1 MKKVVGLVFMFFML
15 VSCGNDYKKYEEVQ
29 KEIVNINKVISEY
42 RNQSI
47 EKVISR
53 EPMVFF
59 QTNFEEFKK
68 MKLEKVEFP
77 ELKIEKNQLDKISKK
92 IEYLKKDLS
101 IDEKTLIKQGN
112 SEAFYKKNFN
122 VYLRLELIKS
132 FENMIESFYEVY
144 SQKDAGKQLK
154 LSKNIKEYNTIHNKY
169 INSIYLTGIDGKL
182 KDNEISL
189 ILIKENYKDYNKF
202 QFRMFELFNEK
213 IKTKKINF

>member
-29 KEIVNINKVISEY
+29 KEIVNINRVISEY

-47 EKVISR
+47 EKVIRR

-68 MKLEKVEFP
+68 IKLEKVEFP
-77 ELKIEKNQLDKISKK
+77 ELKIERNQLDEISQK
-92 IEYLKKDLS
+92 IEYLKKNLS
-101 IDEKTLIKQGN
+101 IDEKTLIEQGN

-132 FENMIESFYEVY
+132 FENMMKSFYEVY
-144 SQKDAGKQLK
+144 SQKDAGEQLK
-154 LSKNIKEYNTIHNKY
+154 LSKNMKEYNTIHDKY
-169 INSIYLTGIDGKL
+169 INSIYLNVDGKL

-202 QFRMFELFNEK
+202 ESRMFELFNEN
-213 IKTKKINF
+213 IKATKINF

>member
-29 KEIVNINKVISEY
+29 KEIVKINKVISEY

-47 EKVISR
+47 EQVIRR

-68 MKLEKVEFP
+68 IKLEKVEFP
-77 ELKIEKNQLDKISKK
+77 ELKIEKNQLDEISKK
-92 IEYLKKDLS
+92 IEYLKKNLS
-101 IDEKTLIKQGN
+101 IDEKTLIEQGN

-132 FENMIESFYEVY
+132 FENMMKSFYEVY
-144 SQKDAGKQLK
+144 SQKDAGEQLK
-154 LSKNIKEYNTIHNKY
+154 LSKNMKEYNTIHDKY
-169 INSIYLTGIDGKL
+169 INSIYLNVDGKL

-189 ILIKENYKDYNKF
+189 ILIKENYKDYHKF
-202 QFRMFELFNEK
+202 ESRMFELFNEN
-213 IKTKKINF
+213 IKATKINF

>member
-29 KEIVNINKVISEY
+29 KEIVNINRVISQY

-47 EKVISR
+47 EKVIRR

-68 MKLEKVEFP
+68 IKLEKVEFP
-77 ELKIEKNQLDKISKK
+77 ELKIERNQLDEISQK
-92 IEYLKKDLS
+92 IEYLKKNLS
-101 IDEKTLIKQGN
+101 IDEKTLIEQGN

-132 FENMIESFYEVY
+132 FENMMKSFYEVY
-144 SQKDAGKQLK
+144 SQKDAGEQLK
-154 LSKNIKEYNTIHNKY
+154 LSKNMKEYNTIHDKY
-169 INSIYLTGIDGKL
+169 INSIYLNVDGKL

-202 QFRMFELFNEK
+202 ESRMFELFNEN
-213 IKTKKINF
+213 IKATKINF

>member
-29 KEIVNINKVISEY
+29 KEIVNINRVISEY

-47 EKVISR
+47 EKVIRR

-68 MKLEKVEFP
+68 IKLEKVEFP
-77 ELKIEKNQLDKISKK
+77 ELKIERNQLDEISQK
-92 IEYLKKDLS
+92 IEYLKKNLS
-101 IDEKTLIKQGN
+101 IDEKTLIEQGN

-122 VYLRLELIKS
+122 VYLRLELIKI
-132 FENMIESFYEVY
+132 FENMMKSFYEVY

-154 LSKNIKEYNTIHNKY
+154 QSKNMKEYNTIHNKY
-169 INSIYLTGIDGKL
+169 INSIYLNVDGKL

-202 QFRMFELFNEK
+202 ESRMFELFNEN
-213 IKTKKINF
+213 IKATKINF

>member
-15 VSCGNDYKKYEEVQ
+15 VSCGNDYKKYEKVQ

-68 MKLEKVEFP
+68 IKLEKVEFP
-77 ELKIEKNQLDKISKK
+77 ELKIERNQLDEISQK
-92 IEYLKKDLS
+92 IEYLKKNLS
-101 IDEKTLIKQGN
+101 IDEKTLIEQGN

-132 FENMIESFYEVY
+132 FENMMKSFYEVY
-144 SQKDAGKQLK
+144 SQKDAGEKLK
-154 LSKNIKEYNTIHNKY
+154 LSKNMKEYNTIHNKY
-169 INSIYLTGIDGKL
+169 INSIYLNVDGKL

-202 QFRMFELFNEK
+202 ESRMFELFNEN
-213 IKTKKINF
+213 IKATKINF

>member
-1 MKKVVGLVFMFFML
+1 MKKVVGLVFMFFIL

-29 KEIVNINKVISEY
+29 KEIVKINKVISEY

-47 EKVISR
+47 EQVIRR

-68 MKLEKVEFP
+68 IKLEKVEFP
-77 ELKIEKNQLDKISKK
+77 ELKIEKNQLDEISKK
-92 IEYLKKDLS
+92 IEYLKKNLS
-101 IDEKTLIKQGN
+101 LDEKTLIEQGN

-132 FENMIESFYEVY
+132 FENMMKSFYEVY
-144 SQKDAGKQLK
+144 SQKDAGEQLK
-154 LSKNIKEYNTIHNKY
+154 LSKNMKEYNTIHDKY
-169 INSIYLTGIDGKL
+169 INSIYLNVDGKL

-189 ILIKENYKDYNKF
+189 ILIKENYKDYHKF
-202 QFRMFELFNEK
+202 ESRMFELFNEN
-213 IKTKKINF
+213 IKATKINF

>member
-47 EKVISR
+47 EQVIR
-53 EPMVFF
+53 IEPMVFF

-68 MKLEKVEFP
+68 IKLEKVEFP
-77 ELKIEKNQLDKISKK
+77 KLKIEKNQLDEISKK

-101 IDEKTLIKQGN
+101 IDEKTLIEQGN

-132 FENMIESFYEVY
+132 FENMMESFYEIY
-144 SQKDAGKQLK
+144 SQKDVGKQLK
-154 LSKNIKEYNTIHNKY
+154 QSKNMKEYNTIHDKY
-169 INSIYLTGIDGKL
+169 INSIYLNVDGKL

-202 QFRMFELFNEK
+202 ESRMFELFNEN
-213 IKTKKINF
+213 IKATKINF

>member
-1 MKKVVGLVFMFFML
+1 MKKFVGLVFMFFML

-47 EKVISR
+47 EQVIRR

-68 MKLEKVEFP
+68 IKLEKMEFP
-77 ELKIEKNQLDKISKK
+77 ELKIERNQLDEISKK
-92 IEYLKKDLS
+92 IEYLKKNLS
-101 IDEKTLIKQGN
+101 IDEKTLVEQGS

-132 FENMIESFYEVY
+132 FENMMKSFYEVY
-144 SQKDAGKQLK
+144 SQKDAGEQLK
-154 LSKNIKEYNTIHNKY
+154 LSKNMKEYNTIHDKY
-169 INSIYLTGIDGKL
+169 INSIYLNVDGKL

-202 QFRMFELFNEK
+202 ESRMFELFNEN
-213 IKTKKINF
+213 IKSTKINF

>member
-15 VSCGNDYKKYEEVQ
+15 ISCGNDYKKYEEVQ
-29 KEIVNINKVISEY
+29 KEIVNINKAISEY

-47 EKVISR
+47 EQVIRR

-68 MKLEKVEFP
+68 IKLEKVEFP
-77 ELKIEKNQLDKISKK
+77 ELKIEKNQLDEISKK
-92 IEYLKKDLS
+92 IKYLKKDLS
-101 IDEKTLIKQGN
+101 IDEKTLIEQGN

-132 FENMIESFYEVY
+132 FENMMESFYEIY

-154 LSKNIKEYNTIHNKY
+154 LSKNIEEYNTIHNKY
-169 INSIYLTGIDGKL
+169 INSIYLNVDGKL

-202 QFRMFELFNEK
+202 ESRMFELFNEN
-213 IKTKKINF
+213 IKATKINF